1 MLPSDREKKAIQS
14 MSLQENLTLADLRPF
29 WKRFKFDHRRETVE
43 VVDWITRF
51 GIRPVDPTKLFA
63 TMSGGNQQK
72 VCVAK
77 WVRMGPDV
85 FVLDEPTQ
93 GVDVGGKEE
102 ILASLRAMAIDERIA
117 IVLCSSDL
125 DDLAEVC
132 DRVIIFRDGGASE
145 ELCGEEVTRER
156 ILERT
161 YAN

>member
-1 MLPSDREKKAIQS
+1 

-29 WKRFKFDHRRETVE
+29 WRRFKFDHRQETVE

-51 GIRPVDPTKLFA
+51 GIRQVDPSKLFA

-102 ILASLRAMAIDERIA
+102 RLASLRAMAVDERIA
-117 IVLCSSDL
+117 IVICSSDL

-132 DRVIIFRDGGASE
+132 DRVIIFRGWRRVRRVAWGG
-145 ELCGEEVTRER
+145 GG
-156 ILERT
+156 
-161 YAN
+161 